1 MRRDSRASSR
11 SSPKRATTK
20 KKTCCRTAMSLDD
33 YLKWRRALVAAP
45 LDAHL
50 PAPDTP
56 PAVIHEAMRYAVL
69 GGGKR
74 LRPILAI
81 AAAEACGG
89 DAKALMKPFAALELI
104 HTYSLVHDDLPAL
117 DNDDLRR
124 GRKTTHVVFGEAMG
138 ILTGDALLTEAFS
151 WLAAPISGIDAAGQV
166 RAIAEIARA
175 VDSTGMIGGQVADIE
190 AERGRLARSDRAS
203 RSVAE
208 EVAGQDARRLRA
220 GDPRSTLEFIH
231 RNKTGKL
238 LTASVLLG
246 GLLAGASDD
255 QLAAMKRYG
264 EATGL
269 AFQIVDDLLDIEES
283 AATLGKTA
291 GKDVEQGKL
300 TYPALLGVEAA
311 RAEAARLLQVAV
323 DNADMIGDPTVNYLA
338 AIARYIC
345 ERRS

>member
-1 MRRDSRASSR
+1 MTIMAS
-11 SSPKRATTK
+11 
-20 KKTCCRTAMSLDD
+20 LEQ
-33 YLKWRRALVAAP
+33 YLKSRRALV
-45 LDAHL
+45 DATIEANL
-50 PAPDTP
+50 PPPDTL
-56 PAVIHEAMRYAVL
+56 PAVIHEAMHYAVL

-74 LRPILAI
+74 IRPILAI
-81 AAAEACGG
+81 AAAEACGA
-89 DAKALMKPFAALELI
+89 DPKPLMKPFAALELI

-151 WLAAPISGIDAAGQV
+151 WLAAPIEGVDASRQL
-166 RAIAEIARA
+166 RAIAEVARA
-175 VDSTGMIGGQVADIE
+175 VDSTGMIGGQVADI
-190 AERGRLARSDRAS
+190 APTSND
-203 RSVAE
+203 
-208 EVAGQDARRLRA
+208 
-220 GDPRSTLEFIH
+220 LEQLQFIH

-238 LTASVLLG
+238 LTASVVLG
-246 GLLAGASDD
+246 GLLAGANNG
-255 QLAAMKRYG
+255 QLAALRGYG

-300 TYPALLGVEAA
+300 TYPALLGAEAA
-311 RAEAARLLQVAV
+311 RAEAARLLAAAV
-323 DNADMIGDPTVNYLA
+323 SNADIISGPVNYLA